1 MILLKHVIDIAA
13 FVVIS
18 HTCLS
23 QVTVSNG
30 DRLKQEGDLE
40 AAIAAYKESFVKA
53 PKDSINTYSLACAFA
68 LTYQKDSAF
77 YYLNIALKSN
87 HSLRPLTDSD
97 LYALIDDDRWEDI
110 ENKQFEKF
118 QEYNGKLAQPEYAKK
133 LLQVIIKDQAL
144 DYYIKQARRFYVS
157 EKYVPH
163 WYYPLGELK
172 QQLVSN
178 NFKEIQHLINTYG
191 WPKYSIVGSLAA
203 DAPLLCINHHENDS
217 IRKKY
222 IDRIKN
228 SCLKGEGSC
237 TEFAKIQDRIL
248 VNDGKLQLYGMQFR
262 YRQDKTL
269 EPFPIKDPEF
279 VDKRRKTIGLEPLK
293 DYLKRK
299 INYDFDVEQKKSAD

>member
-1 MILLKHVIDIAA
+1 MISLKYVIGMVAL
-13 FVVIS
+13 VVIN
-18 HTCLS
+18 HTSLS
-23 QVTVSNG
+23 QVAVSNG
-30 DRLKQEGDLE
+30 DHLRQEGKLE
-40 AAIAAYKESFVKA
+40 AAIAAYKESFIKTTE
-53 PKDSINTYSLACAFA
+53 DSINTYNLACAFA

-77 YYLNIALKSN
+77 YYLNLALKNN

-97 LYALIDDDRWEDI
+97 LYALIDDDRWEYI

-118 QEYNGKLAQPEYAKK
+118 QKHNGNLIQPEYTKK

-157 EKYVPH
+157 EQYIPQ

-172 QQLVSN
+172 QQLVSE
-178 NFKEIQHLINTYG
+178 NFKEIRRLIDVYG
-191 WPKYSIVGSLAA
+191 WPKYSTVGTLAA
-203 DAPLLCINHHENDS
+203 DAPLLCINHHEDDS

-222 IDRIKN
+222 IDRIKE

-262 YRQDKTL
+262 YSQDKTL

-279 VDKRRKTIGLEPLK
+279 VDRRRKTIGLEPLK